1 MLQEHVKLEV
11 VLQSIWDDFQKHPI
25 DKSLVSFMKQLTVCI
40 EARGD
45 QILNF

>member
-11 VLQSIWDDFQKHPI
+11 ALQSIWNDFPQDPI

-40 EARGD
+40 KARGD
-45 QILNF
+45 HLSF